1 MPTRSPARS
10 ASPAGRA
17 LGASHCLC
25 AALALA
31 LGGCAAQGEQG
42 ESAGQA
48 RTAATPAGRVVGEAV
63 NCIQTSRIRNTS
75 VHGDEII
82 DFEMLGGPTYRVT
95 LPNRCP
101 SLGFEERFAYQ
112 TTIGQL
118 CSTDVIHVLYSD
130 GTRGAGCGL
139 GQFLPIELPPRAN

>member
-1 MPTRSPARS
+1 MPARS
-10 ASPAGRA
+10 ASTAKRA
-17 LGASHCLC
+17 LALPLSLC
-25 AALALA
+25 AVLA
-31 LGGCAAQGEQG
+31 LGGCAAQAQQE
-42 ESAGQA
+42 EAAGQA
-48 RTAATPAGRVVGEAV
+48 RAAATPAGQFVGAPV
-63 NCIQTSRIRNTS
+63 NCIQTSRIRNTT
-75 VHGDEII
+75 VHSDEII

-118 CSTDVIHVLYSD
+118 CSTDIIHVLYSD

-139 GQFLPIELPPRAN
+139 GQFLPIKLPKASN

>member
-1 MPTRSPARS
+1 MPARS
-10 ASPAGRA
+10 ASPARRA
-17 LGASHCLC
+17 FSLPISLC

-31 LGGCAAQGEQG
+31 GCTAQAQQEAVSGDA
-42 ESAGQA
+42 SA
-48 RTAATPAGRVVGEAV
+48 AATPAGRVVGEPV
-63 NCIQTSRIRNTS
+63 NCIQTSRIRNTT

-101 SLGFEERFAYQ
+101 SLGFEERFAYE
-112 TTIGQL
+112 TTTGQL
-118 CSTDVIHVLYSD
+118 CSTDIIHVLYSS

-139 GQFLPIELPPRAN
+139 GQFLPIELPERSN